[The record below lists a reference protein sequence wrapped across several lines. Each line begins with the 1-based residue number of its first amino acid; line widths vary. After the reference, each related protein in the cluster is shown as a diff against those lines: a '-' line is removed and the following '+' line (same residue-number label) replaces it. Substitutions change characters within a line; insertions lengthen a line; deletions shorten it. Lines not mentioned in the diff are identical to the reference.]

1 MNEASVTLSTYDWH
15 LLLNDIEDHLRIV
28 NRDRTTT
35 RELYEKIASQLY
47 GTKVT
52 YILNEP
58 QKPPKPDKEPSFFEK
73 VSCWVR
79 GKNPCKGGVN
89 EKPKTPA
96 PSPPKGQT
104 LPPPPTR
111 CIKEGVEIVKPKM
124 PPLEYIKNRG
134 LF

>member
-1 MNEASVTLSTYDWH
+1 MNESSVTLSTYDWH

-58 QKPPKPDKEPSFFEK
+58 QKPPERTLHGRCSVILWPIWTKISLAKRSWPS
-73 VSCWVR
+73 C
-79 GKNPCKGGVN
+79 GGM
-89 EKPKTPA
+89 
-96 PSPPKGQT
+96 
-104 LPPPPTR
+104 LTR
-111 CIKEGVEIVKPKM
+111 A
-124 PPLEYIKNRG
+124 N
-134 LF
+134 

>member
-1 MNEASVTLSTYDWH
+1 MKTEVAESPKPP
-15 LLLNDIEDHLRIV
+15 
-28 NRDRTTT
+28 

-58 QKPPKPDKEPSFFEK
+58 QKPPKPDKDK
-73 VSCWVR
+73 R
-79 GKNPCKGGVN
+79 
-89 EKPKTPA
+89 
-96 PSPPKGQT
+96 

-111 CIKEGVEIVKPKM
+111 CVKEGVEIVKPKM